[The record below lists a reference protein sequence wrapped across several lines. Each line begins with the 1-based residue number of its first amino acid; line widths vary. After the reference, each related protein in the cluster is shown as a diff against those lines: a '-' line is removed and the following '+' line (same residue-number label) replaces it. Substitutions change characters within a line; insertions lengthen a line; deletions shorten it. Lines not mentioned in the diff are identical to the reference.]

1 MAFKWALIKRILQ
14 AFEIQKENPPHLGA
28 GNKLVT
34 KDEIKNRAQV
44 ETHSREF
51 WAIYHKKRC
60 TSYQSEASTKTQG

>member
-14 AFEIQKENPPHLGA
+14 AFEIQKENPPHHWA

-34 KDEIKNRAQV
+34 KDEIKNRVQM
-44 ETHSREF
+44 ETLSRGF